1 MNTNP
6 MKSDAFGISERLEKI
21 ERTVSIGVSE
31 DEINLRELF
40 RTLWKGKWF
49 ILAVT
54 AASAAISVAF
64 ALSLPNEYQAAAV
77 LTPASASSTS
87 SLSRL
92 AGQFGSLAALAGVN
106 FGAQSDSDQTVFAME
121 LIKSWGFQ
129 EQFIR
134 DNQLEVAVYAA
145 KGWSRATNQLVLD
158 PDIYDSTTK
167 KWTRNVRSGDG
178 KTAEPNGFELY
189 QALSKRISIFQD
201 KKTNLI
207 KLSVEYYSPNMA
219 KEWVDKLVVAVNRK
233 LQERDRAEAKKS
245 IEYLQEKMNQTNL
258 TEMKSVFSRLI
269 EEQTK
274 NLMLADIS
282 DEYVLKTLS
291 AAKVPLEKSKP
302 KRTLIC
308 MLGMVVGLFLS
319 VICWIFIAVNC
330 ARKAKAVSVG

>member
-6 MKSDAFGISERLEKI
+6 MKSDALGISERLEKI
-21 ERTVSIGVSE
+21 ERTVSIEVSD

-40 RTLWKGKWF
+40 CTLWKGKWF
-49 ILAVT
+49 MLAIT
-54 AASAAISVAF
+54 AASAAISVAV
-64 ALSLPNEYQAAAV
+64 ALWLPNEYKAEAV

-92 AGQFGSLAALAGVN
+92 AGQFGGLAALAGVDL
-106 FGAQSDSDQTVFAME
+106 GGQSDGDKTVVAME
-121 LIKSWGFQ
+121 LMKSWGFQ

-145 KGWSRATNQLVLD
+145 KGWSRAANRLVLD
-158 PDIYDSTTK
+158 PDIYDPTGK
-167 KWTRNVRSGDG
+167 KWTRNVRFGDG
-178 KTAEPNGFELY
+178 KAAEPNGFELY
-189 QALSKRISIFQD
+189 QELSKRISISQD

-207 KLSVEYYSPNMA
+207 RLSVEYYSPYMA
-219 KEWVDKLVVAVNRK
+219 KEWVDKLIVAVNRN

-245 IEYLQEKMNQTNL
+245 IEYLEDKMSQTGL

-274 NLMLADIS
+274 NLMLADVS

-302 KRTLIC
+302 KRALIC
-308 MLGMVVGLFLS
+308 VLGVVGGLFFS
-319 VICWIFIAVNC
+319 VFCWIFISVNR
-330 ARKAKAVSVG
+330 ARKVQVGS